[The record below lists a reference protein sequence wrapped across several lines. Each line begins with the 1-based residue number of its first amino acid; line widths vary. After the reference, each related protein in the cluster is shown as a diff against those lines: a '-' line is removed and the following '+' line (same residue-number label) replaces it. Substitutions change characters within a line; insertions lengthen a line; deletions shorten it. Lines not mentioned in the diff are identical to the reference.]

1 MTRELIIQEF
11 TDNIKDFKRMAL
23 NVSNRQDAD
32 DLFQECAVML
42 LEFSEERLIS
52 YYNPNHG
59 LKPIWLRIL
68 VNQYKSK
75 TSRFHKQ
82 YRKQEQFIQDK
93 GADIVYNDQSTEL
106 DDFTVDMSELNTARD
121 NVHRL
126 NGEMFPSELEEM
138 VFALYVDT
146 GSLRKTLA
154 AIDPEE
160 VKKLSGK
167 KSVELFDL
175 KTVHE
180 IVKKYR
186 RTIRAFVSAA
196 A

>member
-1 MTRELIIQEF
+1 
-11 TDNIKDFKRMAL
+11 MAL